1 MAENQTPPT
10 PPTPDLGQEDLE
22 HEMEMIWRFGAGV
35 DLGEVDLEHD
45 VETGEVGPEHDVE
58 IGAGTEMMELEK
70 QVVELEREQPA
81 EKGWGEK
88 GHQLQHSPGLVDAQW
103 NS

>member
-1 MAENQTPPT
+1 MVENLTPPT
-10 PPTPDLGQEDLE
+10 PPTPQEKDLEEGKDPKQHEMTRKDVLLEILE
-22 HEMEMIWRFGAGV
+22 HEMARK
-35 DLGEVDLEHD
+35 
-45 VETGEVGPEHDVE
+45 VG
-58 IGAGTEMMELEK
+58 
-70 QVVELEREQPA
+70 A